1 MPPRLMRLLPWLL
14 TAGAAAALLASLWP
28 PRASAEPLRKV
39 NVAHRGASAY
49 APEHTREAY
58 ELAIEQG
65 ADFVEQ
71 DLAVTKDGVL
81 VCLHDPTL
89 ERTTD
94 VARVFPGRATTRALG
109 SGSFV
114 ADFTLDEVKR
124 LDAGSWFDARFAG
137 TRVLTWQEAID
148 LVRGRAGL
156 YPELKLPALYRDR
169 GIDVERLFVESL
181 RQNGLAQAGAGRTP
195 LVVQSFDA
203 GTLQTLTAEVPTL
216 PRVFLI
222 ESKDA
227 SRWMTAEGLRAIRHF
242 ATGIGPAKAILD
254 GRPDLVRLAHEAGL
268 TVTPYT
274 FRSRATG
281 RFPDV
286 REEMRHFLFDLGVDG
301 VFTDNPDRFPR

>member
-1 MPPRLMRLLPWLL
+1 VARENVI
-14 TAGAAAALLASLWP
+14 GAVVVALACLATMQGVLV
-28 PRASAEPLRKV
+28 AESSRTKI

-58 ELAIEQG
+58 ELAIRMG

-71 DLAVTKDGVL
+71 DLGVTKDGVL
-81 VCLHDPTL
+81 VCLHDASL
-89 ERTTD
+89 ERTTNVRD
-94 VARVFPGRATTRALG
+94 VFPDRATR
-109 SGSFV
+109 SGLV
-114 ADFTLDEVKR
+114 RRWYLADFTLDEIR
-124 LDAGSWFDARFAG
+124 QLDAGSWFDPKFAG
-137 TRVLTWQEAID
+137 ARILTWQEAID

-156 YPELKLPALYRDR
+156 YPELKLPSLYRGR

-181 RQNGLAQAGAGRTP
+181 RRNGLAEQGADRRTP

-203 GTLQTLTAEVPTL
+203 ETLKTLSAEVPTL

-222 ESKDA
+222 ESRDA
-227 SRWMTAEGLRAIRHF
+227 RRWMTADGLRTIRGF
-242 ATGIGPAKAILD
+242 ATGIGPAKD
-254 GRPDLVRLAHEAGL
+254 VVDRRPELVRLAHEAGL

-286 REEMRHFLFDLGVDG
+286 RAEMRYFLFDLGVDG
-301 VFTDNPDRFPR
+301 VFTDNPDQFPR